1 MLKFLCTH
9 CGGRLAIQEKYL
21 SRLVQC
27 PDCGQITHPMASQI
41 LADLE
46 SRGAQKKSRIRCEN
60 CGHRLGKLAK
70 PRVWGTS
77 VVCGPCYR
85 ELAIETAELDQAA
98 ASAEA
103 QLHRPS
109 IIVGVAR
116 SASGIIGSPLMLEI
130 PAGRQLPA
138 PIEGFNFSGPGSSAS
153 TFSNQFGTAVAGII
167 VGIASLIV
175 AAYVLRSIGSIIF
188 WMALAAVV
196 GLLAYF
202 VWRSVTALK
211 AASGDTLP
219 SEKRSPLPIAVA
231 SGIGRLCCGAGASLW
246 RGSRRRLT
254 GTSQIQQHA

>member
-46 SRGAQKKSRIRCEN
+46 SRGARKKSRIRCEN

-103 QLHRPS
+103 HLHRPS
-109 IIVGVAR
+109 IIAGVAR
-116 SASGIIGSPLMLEI
+116 SPSGILSSPLMLEI

-138 PIEGFNFSGPGSSAS
+138 PMEGFNSSGRGTNASMFSS
-153 TFSNQFGTAVAGII
+153 QLGTAVAGIV

-188 WMALAAVV
+188 WIAVAAVV
-196 GLLAYF
+196 GLAAYF
-202 VWRSVTALK
+202 AWRATTVLK
-211 AASGDTLP
+211 AASGDMP

-231 SGIGRLCCGAGASLW
+231 SGIGRLCYGAGTSLW
-246 RGSRRRLT
+246 RGRRRAT
-254 GTSQIQQHA
+254 HAAQIEQHA

>member
-46 SRGAQKKSRIRCEN
+46 SRGARKKSRIRCEN
-60 CGHRLGKLAK
+60 CGHRLGNLAK

-103 QLHRPS
+103 HFHRSS

-116 SASGIIGSPLMLEI
+116 PTSAALGSPLMLEI
-130 PAGRQLPA
+130 PTGRQLPA
-138 PIEGFNFSGPGSSAS
+138 PMDRIKAPGPAAMVAALPA
-153 TFSNQFGTAVAGII
+153 QLGTVLAGLV

-175 AAYVLRSIGSIIF
+175 AAYVLRSIGSIIL
-188 WMALAAVV
+188 WMALAVAV
-196 GLLAYF
+196 GIAIYF
-202 VWRSVTALK
+202 LWHASTALK
-211 AASGDTLP
+211 ASSANALP
-219 SEKRSPLPIAVA
+219 SENRTRLPIAVA
-231 SGIGRLCCGAGASLW
+231 SGIGRLCYGAGASLC
-246 RGSRRRLT
+246 RRRVASVT
-254 GTSQIQQHA
+254 RVEQNT